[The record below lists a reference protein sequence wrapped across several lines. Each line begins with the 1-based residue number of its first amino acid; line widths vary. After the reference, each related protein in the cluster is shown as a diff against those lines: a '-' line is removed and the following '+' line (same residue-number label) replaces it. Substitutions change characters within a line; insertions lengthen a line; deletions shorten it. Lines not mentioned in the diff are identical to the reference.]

1 MGQALALAGGV
12 AMAGD
17 VEDACAVAEDDG
29 VGTVPQELEGV
40 GAGAERRLGQGGV
53 ESEGEGGEIG
63 GRGGWDGHGGAV

>member
-1 MGQALALAGGV
+1 MRAPSLRTMV
-12 AMAGD
+12 W
-17 VEDACAVAEDDG
+17 
-29 VGTVPQELEGV
+29 GTVPQELEGV